1 MGNIGCDDNEG
12 RAREGDW
19 SDSEKNSSY
28 RSTEVYKGTM
38 EFAAGCMGGL
48 AGIIV
53 GHPADTVKVRIQ
65 AQTPCNIRYKGTFD
79 CFAEIIKKESV
90 RGLYKGLLA
99 PMYGTIAVNALIF
112 GVHGNV
118 KHFINIDHPMK
129 HELFAGAT
137 AGFIESFVVA
147 PMELVKT
154 RMQLQGEGQAKSKT
168 RQCYKN
174 QPYFY
179 ATPVDCIKKIYKY
192 ENQIRGLYRGLG
204 ITLCREVPAFSLYF
218 GSYYWLC
225 NLLHATSDDAVN
237 ILKLLLAGGTAG
249 IISWVFTY
257 PQDVIKTRL
266 QLDGMGKTVYKGSL
280 DCARRIYEVEGLRGY
295 FKGLNATI
303 VRAFPCNGATLAT
316 ATLFLRY
323 VLHDNV
329 S

>member
-1 MGNIGCDDNEG
+1 MMVDDDNHTREPTSE
-12 RAREGDW
+12 RAN
-19 SDSEKNSSY
+19 K
-28 RSTEVYKGTM
+28 STNHLYKTTM

-65 AQTPCNIRYKGTFD
+65 AQTPNNIRYKGTFD

-90 RGLYKGLLA
+90 YGLYKGLLA
-99 PMYGTIAVNALIF
+99 PLYGTVAVNALIF
-112 GVHGNV
+112 GIHGNV
-118 KHFINIDHPMK
+118 KRILDVKDPIRC
-129 HELFAGAT
+129 ELYAGAT

-154 RMQLQGEGQAKSKT
+154 RMQLQGEGESHGTSKSAKT
-168 RQCYKN
+168 CYRNK
-174 QPYFY
+174 PYLY
-179 ATPVDCIKKIYKY
+179 SSPADCVRKIWIH
-192 ENQIRGLYRGLG
+192 ENKLRGMYRGLG

-218 GSYYWLC
+218 GSYFYLC
-225 NLLHATSDDAVN
+225 DLLDATSDDAVN
-237 ILKLLLAGGTAG
+237 IAKLLLAGGTAG

-266 QLDGMGKTVYKGSL
+266 QLDGMGKTTYQGAV
-280 DCARRIYEVEGLRGY
+280 DCARCIYKNEGMRGY

-323 VLHDNV
+323 MLHDHDNV